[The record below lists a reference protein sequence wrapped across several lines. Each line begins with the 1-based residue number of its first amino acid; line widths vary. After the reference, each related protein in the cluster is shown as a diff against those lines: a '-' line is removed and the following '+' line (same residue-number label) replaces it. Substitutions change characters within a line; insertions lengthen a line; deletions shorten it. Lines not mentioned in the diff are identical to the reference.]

1 MKTPPVS
8 ALRLFTVFCVSS
20 VFPAFS
26 SAAPVD
32 DLAAAAQKLV
42 DAPNYSWT
50 STTEIANSQFPAMPS
65 EGVAEK
71 GGFSVVTRTFND
83 NKSQTVRKG
92 TEVVMQNRD
101 GDWVTMEEM
110 RAQFGGGQRSG
121 GAPGGAAPGGA
132 PAGGGQRGGGRGGFG
147 GGMFG
152 GVANP
157 AEGVAALA
165 AKLKD
170 LKLVDG
176 ALVGTATG
184 TDAAALLAPA
194 GGRGGQGGQGN
205 FGPKYSS
212 VTVKFWLKDGA
223 VAKYSTHTVGTMT
236 LPNGDDRELDTTTT
250 IEFKN
255 VGTTKVEVPEAA
267 KKKFAP

>member
-1 MKTPPVS
+1 MKTPPIS

-20 VFPAFS
+20 VFPVFS
-26 SAAPVD
+26 SAAPAD
-32 DLAAAAQKLV
+32 DLAAATKKLV

-50 STTEIANSQFPAMPS
+50 ATTEMANSQFPAMPS

-110 RAQFGGGQRSG
+110 RAQFGGGQRGGG
-121 GAPGGAAPGGA
+121 GAPGG
-132 PAGGGQRGGGRGGFG
+132 GGQRGGGGGGGGRGGFG

-184 TDAAALLAPA
+184 ADAAALLAPA

-223 VAKYSTHTVGTMT
+223 VAKYSTHAVGSMT

-267 KKKFAP
+267 QKKFAP